1 MLNIQGT
8 SGVHADAVAMSV
20 LSGAA
25 FHPGMPVMPVM
36 PAVAHRA
43 GWALTAVN
51 PQYKRRTAAATSTSV
66 KRGTT

>member
-1 MLNIQGT
+1 
-8 SGVHADAVAMSV
+8 
-20 LSGAA
+20 
-25 FHPGMPVMPVM
+25 M
-36 PAVAHRA
+36 PAVASAHRA